1 METSKRQ
8 KSNFDQNQGN
18 SKNNSNEVN
27 DHITINDAEEDI
39 ADQEAVDTGKGGNR
53 IHGN

>member
-18 SKNNSNEVN
+18 SNEVN
-27 DHITINDAEEDI
+27 DHITINDAEDDI